1 MTTGLTVILTHEHA
15 DFDALAAMLATWK
28 LNPQAVPILPGQL
41 NRNVREFL
49 TLYRSALPFVAAA
62 DAPPRR
68 VVHALVV
75 DTQSFAPPRRMSAQ
89 TSVEIVDHHALQI
102 ILPPDWTHT
111 GDKVGATTTLL
122 VERLQNERIPL
133 TTIEATCLLLGI
145 YEDTGTLTY
154 SATTARDAACVAW
167 LLQPAQGANLEVV
180 NRFLH
185 HSLTAEQKGLLDQ
198 LIANSEPFEFGTQAV
213 IIASAS
219 LPTFNDEI
227 STLAHRVRDFYEPAA
242 VFLLVDLGDRIQVV
256 ARSSSDAVDVGVIAS
271 ALGGGGH
278 RRAAAALVRGRS
290 LREVRTT
297 LVDLL
302 QQHVRPSVTVS
313 EIMSRGLQTLSPD
326 MTIADAAARMQR
338 FGFEGFPV
346 ADLSQVVGMLT
357 RGQVD
362 RALRHGLAQAPVA
375 QVMSKGSISVAPED
389 GIEVLQRRMIES
401 GWGQVPV
408 VNRQTGA
415 LIGIVTRTDLIKL
428 WGTPLPTRPAAD
440 MNAKMETLLPAALIN
455 LVRRAGEAAADLNYP
470 MYAVGGFVRDLLL
483 NVPNFDIDLVVE
495 GDAIG
500 LARRLASLYGG
511 RVRSHKRF
519 GTAKWILSADGK
531 AEPADASEQSSEEE
545 DEEYRP
551 TQISGVDD
559 AAPPVPSLD
568 FVTARTEFYEHPTA
582 LPTVE
587 RSSIKLDLHRR
598 DFTINTLAI
607 HLDPQHWGE
616 LLDFYDGVGDLNNG
630 IIRVLHS
637 LSFIEDPTRIL
648 RAVRFEQ
655 RFHFQIE
662 ARTEQLI
669 ADALDLLPKVSPA
682 RVRRELELILEEA
695 EPELALARLQ
705 QMQVLAHLNA
715 HLVYD
720 RWLADRFVDLRHL
733 RMDRQLAGD
742 SQTVAGEELPRLY
755 LALMLFRQPAEADQ
769 QVHERLRLRHD
780 TMRLLS
786 DLRALQRHLADLG
799 RPLLRASQIDEILRP
814 ISAAARLVLRV
825 ASESWLVQQR
835 MDLYERNLKQVTVE
849 LDGHRLRKLGLPPGP
864 LYRQILQAVR
874 AARLDGEVHDLAE
887 EMALARRLAE
897 RGNAEAQSAE
907 YKVQS
912 AER

>member
-1 MTTGLTVILTHEHA
+1 VTNGLTVILTHEHA
-15 DFDALAAMLATWK
+15 DFDALAAMLAAWK
-28 LNPQAVPILPGQL
+28 LNPQALPILPRQL

-49 TLYRSALPFVAAA
+49 TLYRSALPFVAAS

-68 VVHALVV
+68 VTHALVV
-75 DTQSFAPPRRMSAQ
+75 DTQSYAPVRRMSAQ
-89 TSVEIVDHHALQI
+89 TTGEIIDHHELQTK
-102 ILPPDWTHT
+102 LQPGWNYT

-122 VERLQNERIPL
+122 VERLQNENLPL
-133 TTIEATCLLLGI
+133 TMIEATCLLLGI
-145 YEDTGTLTY
+145 YEDTGALTY

-167 LLQPAQGANLEVV
+167 LLQPPQAANLEVV

-185 HSLTAEQKGLLDQ
+185 HSLSPEQQDLLDQ
-198 LIANSEPFEFGTQAV
+198 LIANSEPFEFGSQPI
-213 IIASAS
+213 IIASAT
-219 LPTFNDEI
+219 LPSFNDEI

-242 VFLLVDLGDRIQVV
+242 VFLLVDLGDRIQIV

-271 ALGGGGH
+271 ELGGGGH
-278 RRAAAALVRGRS
+278 RRAAAALVRGRA
-290 LREVRTT
+290 LAEVRAA
-297 LVDLL
+297 LVNLL

-313 EIMSRGLQTLSPD
+313 EIMSRGLQTLTPD
-326 MTIADAAARMQR
+326 MTLAEAAARMQR

-346 ADLSQVVGMLT
+346 ADLSKVVGMLT

-375 QVMSKGSISVAPED
+375 QVMSKGSVSVAPED

-408 VNRQTGA
+408 VSRQTGA

-428 WGTPLPTRPAAD
+428 WGAPLPTRLAPD
-440 MNAKMETLLPAALIN
+440 MSTRMETLLPPALVN
-455 LVRRAGEAAADLNYP
+455 LLRRAGEVAADLNYP

-495 GDAIG
+495 GDAIS
-500 LARRLASLYGG
+500 LARRLAAMYGG
-511 RVRSHKRF
+511 RVRSHRRF
-519 GTAKWILSADGK
+519 GTAKWILSADSK
-531 AEPADASEQSSEEE
+531 PEPGDASEQGSE
-545 DEEYRP
+545 DEEEEFRP
-551 TQISGVDD
+551 VQISGVES
-559 AAPPVPSLD
+559 AAPPVTSLD
-568 FVTARTEFYEHPTA
+568 FVAARTEFYEHPTA

-607 HLDPQHWGE
+607 HLDPQRWGE
-616 LLDFYDGVGDLNNG
+616 LLDFYDGVDDLNNG

-655 RFHFQIE
+655 RFQFQIE

-682 RVRRELELILEEA
+682 RVRHELELILEEA

-705 QMQVLAHLNA
+705 QMQVLTRLDA

-720 RWLADRFVDLRHL
+720 RWLADRFVDLRHV
-733 RMDRQLAGD
+733 RMDRQLMGD
-742 SQTVAGEELPRLY
+742 AQAAPEQELPRLY
-755 LALMLFRQPAEADQ
+755 LALMLFRQPVEADQ
-769 QVHERLRLRHD
+769 HVHKRLRLRHD

-786 DLRALQRHLADLG
+786 DMRALQQRLPDLA
-799 RPLLRASQIDEILRP
+799 RPALRISQIDEILRP
-814 ISAAARLVLRV
+814 IDAASRLVVRV

-835 MDLYERNLKQVTVE
+835 MDLYERSLKHVTVE
-849 LDGHRLRKLGLPPGP
+849 LDGHRLRQLGLPPGP
-864 LYRQILQAVR
+864 IYRQILLAVR
-874 AARLDGEVHDLAE
+874 AARLDGEVHNLAE
-887 EMALARRLAE
+887 EMNLARRLAE
-897 RGNAEAQSAE
+897 RGNAES
-907 YKVQS
+907 
-912 AER
+912 

>member
-15 DFDALAAMLATWK
+15 DFDALASMLAAWR
-28 LNPQAVPILPGQL
+28 LNPQAVPVLPRQL

-49 TLYRSALPFVAAA
+49 TLYRSALPFVVAA
-62 DAPPRR
+62 DAPPQRII
-68 VVHALVV
+68 HALVV
-75 DTQSFAPPRRMSAQ
+75 DAQSYAPVRRMSSQ
-89 TSVEIVDHHALQI
+89 TTGEIIDHHEPQTTLQ
-102 ILPPDWTHT
+102 PGWTFS

-122 VERLQNERIPL
+122 VERLQAERIGL
-133 TTIEATCLLLGI
+133 TIIEATCLLLGI
-145 YEDTGTLTY
+145 YEDTGALTY

-185 HSLTAEQKGLLDQ
+185 HSLTTEQRDLLDQ
-198 LIANSEPFEFGTQAV
+198 LITHSEPFEFGGQPV
-213 IIASAS
+213 IIAWAS
-219 LPTFNDEI
+219 LPSFDDEI
-227 STLAHRVRDFYEPAA
+227 STLAHRVRDLYEPAA
-242 VFLLVDLGDRIQVV
+242 VFLLVELDDRIQIV

-278 RRAAAALVRGRS
+278 RRAAAALMRGRS
-290 LREVRTT
+290 LREARAT

-302 QQHVRPSVTVS
+302 QRHVRPSVTVG
-313 EIMSRGLQTLSPD
+313 EIMSRGLQTLAPD
-326 MTIADAAARMQR
+326 MTIADAATRMQR

-346 ADLSQVVGMLT
+346 ADLNQVVGMLT

-362 RALRHGLAQAPVA
+362 RALRHGLGQAPVA

-389 GIEVLQRRMIES
+389 SIEVVQRRMIES

-408 VNRQTGA
+408 VSRQTGE

-428 WGTPLPTRPAAD
+428 WGAPLPARPAPD
-440 MNAKMETLLPAALIN
+440 ISTRMETLLPPALVN
-455 LVRRAGEAAADLNYP
+455 LLHCAGEAAADLNYP
-470 MYAVGGFVRDLLL
+470 LYAVGGFVRDLLL

-495 GDAIG
+495 GDAIS
-500 LARRLASLYGG
+500 LARRLAALYGG

-519 GTAKWILSADGK
+519 GTAKWILSAESK
-531 AEPADASEQSSEEE
+531 AEAADESEPGSEEE
-545 DEEYRP
+545 EEGDRP
-551 TQISGVDD
+551 VHLSGVDS
-559 AAPPVPSLD
+559 AAPPVSSLD

-607 HLDPQHWGE
+607 RLDAEHWGQ

-630 IIRVLHS
+630 VICVLHS

-682 RVRRELELILEEA
+682 RVRHELELILEEA

-705 QMQVLAHLNA
+705 QLQVLGRLSAHLI
-715 HLVYD
+715 YD
-720 RWLADRFVDLRHL
+720 RWLADRFADLRHV

-742 SQTVAGEELPRLY
+742 SQTPPVQELPRLY
-755 LALMLFRQPAEADQ
+755 LALMLFRQPAEAAQ

-786 DLRALQRHLADLG
+786 DMRALRQRLPELAQ
-799 RPLLRASQIDEILRP
+799 PTLRLSQVDQALHP
-814 ISAAARLVLRV
+814 ICAAARLVARV
-825 ASESWLVQQR
+825 ASDSWLVQQR
-835 MDLYERNLKQVTVE
+835 MDLYERSLKHVQIE
-849 LDGHRLRKLGLPPGP
+849 LNGHRLRQLGLPPGP
-864 LYRQILQAVR
+864 LYRQILQTVR

-887 EMALARRLAE
+887 ETALAQRLA
-897 RGNAEAQSAE
+897 AE
-907 YKVQS
+907 
-912 AER
+912 

>member
-1 MTTGLTVILTHEHA
+1 VTTGLTVILTHEHA
-15 DFDALAAMLATWK
+15 DFDALASMLAAWK
-28 LNPQAVPILPGQL
+28 LNPQAIPILPRQL

-49 TLYRSALPFVAAA
+49 TLYRSALPFVAAS

-68 VVHALVV
+68 VTHALVV
-75 DTQSFAPPRRMSAQ
+75 DTQSYAPVRRMSAQ
-89 TSVEIVDHHALQI
+89 TTGEIIDHHELQTN
-102 ILPPDWTHT
+102 LQSGWSYT

-122 VERLQNERIPL
+122 VERLQSENLPL
-133 TTIEATCLLLGI
+133 TMIEATCLLLGI
-145 YEDTGTLTY
+145 YEDTGALTY

-167 LLQPAQGANLEVV
+167 LLQPAQAANLEVV

-185 HSLTAEQKGLLDQ
+185 HSLSPEQQDLLDQ
-198 LIANSEPFEFGTQAV
+198 LIANSEPFEFGSQPV
-213 IIASAS
+213 IIAWAT
-219 LPTFNDEI
+219 LPSFNDEI

-242 VFLLVDLGDRIQVV
+242 VFLLVDLGDRIQIV

-271 ALGGGGH
+271 ELGGGGH
-278 RRAAAALVRGRS
+278 RRAAAALVRSRN

-313 EIMSRGLQTLSPD
+313 EIMSRGLQTLTPD
-326 MTIADAAARMQR
+326 MTLAEAAARMQR

-346 ADLSQVVGMLT
+346 ADLSKVVGMLT

-408 VNRQTGA
+408 VSRQTGA

-428 WGTPLPTRPAAD
+428 WGAPLPTRLAPD
-440 MNAKMETLLPAALIN
+440 MSTRMESLLPPALVN
-455 LVRRAGEAAADLNYP
+455 LLRRAGEAAADLNYP

-495 GDAIG
+495 GDAIN
-500 LARRLASLYGG
+500 LARRLAALYGG

-519 GTAKWILSADGK
+519 GTAKWILSAESRP
-531 AEPADASEQSSEEE
+531 EPGDAHEQGSEEE
-545 DEEYRP
+545 EEEFRP
-551 TQISGVDD
+551 AQISGVES
-559 AAPPVPSLD
+559 AAPPVTSLD

-607 HLDPQHWGE
+607 HLDPQRWGE
-616 LLDFYDGVGDLNNG
+616 LLDFYDGVEDLNNG

-655 RFHFQIE
+655 RFQFQIE

-682 RVRRELELILEEA
+682 RVRHELELILEEA

-705 QMQVLAHLNA
+705 QMQVLTRLDA

-720 RWLADRFVDLRHL
+720 RWLADRFVDLRHV
-733 RMDRQLAGD
+733 RMDRQLMGD
-742 SQTVAGEELPRLY
+742 AQAAPEQQLPRLY
-755 LALMLFRQPAEADQ
+755 LALMLFRQPVEADQ
-769 QVHERLRLRHD
+769 HVHTRLRLRHD

-786 DLRALQRHLADLG
+786 DMRTLQQRLPDLARPTLRL
-799 RPLLRASQIDEILRP
+799 SQIDGILRP
-814 ISAAARLVLRV
+814 IDAAARLLVRV

-835 MDLYERNLKQVTVE
+835 MDLYERSLKQVTVE
-849 LDGHRLRKLGLPPGP
+849 LDGHRLRQLGLPPGP

-874 AARLDGEVHDLAE
+874 AARLDGEVHNLAE
-887 EMALARRLAE
+887 EMALAQRLAE

-907 YKVQS
+907 CSVQS
-912 AER
+912 VE

>member
-15 DFDALAAMLATWK
+15 DFDALAAMLAAWK
-28 LNPQAVPILPGQL
+28 LNPQAIPILPRQL

-49 TLYRSALPFVAAA
+49 TLYRSALPFVAAG
-62 DAPPRR
+62 DAPARR
-68 VVHALVV
+68 VVHALVM
-75 DTQSFAPPRRMSAQ
+75 DTQSYAPVRRMSAQ
-89 TSVEIVDHHALQI
+89 TSGEIIDHHELQTT
-102 ILPPDWTHT
+102 LPPGWTYT

-122 VERLQNERIPL
+122 VERLQSEAIAL
-133 TTIEATCLLLGI
+133 STIEATCLLLGI
-145 YEDTGTLTY
+145 YEDTGALTY

-167 LLQPAQGANLEVV
+167 LLQPAQGANLEIV

-185 HSLTAEQKGLLDQ
+185 HSLTAEQKDLLDQ
-198 LIANSEPFEFGTQAV
+198 LIANSEPFEFGSQPV
-213 IIASAS
+213 IIAWAT
-219 LPTFNDEI
+219 LPSFNDEI

-242 VFLLVDLGDRIQVV
+242 VFLLVDLGDRIQIV
-256 ARSSSDAVDVGVIAS
+256 ARSSSDAVDVGFIAS
-271 ALGGGGH
+271 KLGGGGH
-278 RRAAAALVRGRS
+278 RRAAAALTRGRT
-290 LREVRTT
+290 LREVRTD
-297 LVDLL
+297 LVELL
-302 QQHVRPSVTVS
+302 QQHVRPSVTVN
-313 EIMSRGLQTLSPD
+313 EIMSRGLQTLPPD

-428 WGTPLPTRPAAD
+428 WGAPLPTRAAAD
-440 MNAKMETLLPAALIN
+440 MGTRMETLLPPALVN
-455 LVRRAGEAAADLNYP
+455 LLHRAGEVAADLNYP
-470 MYAVGGFVRDLLL
+470 LYAVGGFVRDLLL

-500 LARRLASLYGG
+500 LARRLATLCGG

-519 GTAKWILSADGK
+519 GTAKWILSVDGK
-531 AEPADASEQSSEEE
+531 TGPGDGAAETGEQSGEEE
-545 DEEYRP
+545 EEEYRP
-551 TQISGVDD
+551 LQINGVESV
-559 AAPPVPSLD
+559 APPVTSLD

-616 LLDFYDGVGDLNNG
+616 LLDFYDGVADLNNG
-630 IIRVLHS
+630 VIRVLHS

-682 RVRRELELILEEA
+682 RVRHELELILEEA

-705 QMQVLAHLNA
+705 QMQVLTRLDGHL
-715 HLVYD
+715 LYD
-720 RWLADRFVDLRHL
+720 RWLADRFVDLRHM

-742 SQTVAGEELPRLY
+742 PQAVAEEELPRLY
-755 LALMLFRQPAEADQ
+755 LALMLFRQPPEADQ
-769 QVHERLRLRHD
+769 HVHERLRLRHD

-786 DLRALQRHLADLG
+786 DMRALQRRLPDLA
-799 RPLLRASQIDEILRP
+799 RPSVRASQIDEILRP
-814 ISAAARLVLRV
+814 ISPAARLVVRA

-835 MDLYERNLKQVTVE
+835 MDIYERSLKQVRVE
-849 LDGHRLRKLGLPPGP
+849 LNGHRLRALGLLPGP

-874 AARLDGEVHDLAE
+874 AARLDGDVHDLAGE
-887 EMALARRLAE
+887 VALARQMAE
-897 RGNAEAQSAE
+897 STHDSTASVL
-907 YKVQS
+907 K
-912 AER
+912 

>member
-1 MTTGLTVILTHEHA
+1 MTTGLTVIMTHEHA
-15 DFDALAAMLATWK
+15 DFDALASMLAAWK
-28 LNPQAVPILPGQL
+28 LNPQAVAILPRQL

-49 TLYRSALPFVAAA
+49 TLYRSALPFVNVA
-62 DAPPRR
+62 DMPPRR

-75 DTQSFAPPRRMSAQ
+75 DTQSYAPVRRMSAQ
-89 TSVEIVDHHALQI
+89 TSGEIIDHHALQTA
-102 ILPPDWTHT
+102 LQPGWTYT

-122 VERLQNERIPL
+122 AERLQSERITL
-133 TTIEATCLLLGI
+133 TSIEATCLLLGI
-145 YEDTGTLTY
+145 YEDTGALTY

-185 HSLTAEQKGLLDQ
+185 HALSREQQTLLDQ
-198 LIANSEPFEFGTQAV
+198 LITHSEPFEFGGQPV
-213 IIASAS
+213 IIASAT
-219 LPTFNDEI
+219 LPSFNDEI

-256 ARSSSDAVDVGVIAS
+256 ARSSSDAVDVGAIAA

-278 RRAAAALVRGRS
+278 RRAAAALVRERS
-290 LREVRTT
+290 LHAVKAQ
-297 LVDLL
+297 LVELL
-302 QQHVRPSVTVS
+302 QEGVRPSVTVS
-313 EIMSRGLQTLSPD
+313 EIMSRGLQTLTPD
-326 MTIADAAARMQR
+326 MTLAEAAARMQR

-375 QVMSKGSISVAPED
+375 QVMSKGSVTVAPED
-389 GIEVLQRRMIES
+389 SIEVLQRRMIES

-408 VNRQTGA
+408 VSRQDGA
-415 LIGIVTRTDLIKL
+415 LLGIVTRTDLIKL
-428 WGTPLPTRPAAD
+428 WGAPLPTRVAAD
-440 MNAKMETLLPAALIN
+440 MGTRMETLLPPALVN
-455 LVRRAGEAAADLNYP
+455 LLRRAGEVAADLNHP
-470 MYAVGGFVRDLLL
+470 LYAVGGFVRDLLL

-500 LARRLASLYGG
+500 LARRLATLCGG

-531 AEPADASEQSSEEE
+531 SGPGDAAAEAGEPSSEEE
-545 DEEYRP
+545 EEEYRP
-551 TQISGVDD
+551 LQINGLES
-559 AAPPVPSLD
+559 AAPPVTSLD

-616 LLDFYDGVGDLNNG
+616 LLDFYDGVADLNNSV
-630 IIRVLHS
+630 IRVLHS

-682 RVRRELELILEEA
+682 RVRHELELILEEA

-705 QMQVLAHLNA
+705 QMQVLTRLDGHL
-715 HLVYD
+715 LYD
-720 RWLADRFVDLRHL
+720 RWLADRFVDLRHI

-742 SQTVAGEELPRLY
+742 PQALAEAELPRLY
-755 LALMLFRQPAEADQ
+755 LALMLFRQPPEADQ
-769 QVHERLRLRHD
+769 HVHERLRLRHD

-786 DLRALQRHLADLG
+786 DMRALQRRLPDLA
-799 RPLLRASQIDEILRP
+799 RPSVRASRIDEILRP
-814 ISAAARLVLRV
+814 ISPAARLVVRV

-835 MDLYERNLKQVTVE
+835 MDIYERSLKQVTVE
-849 LDGHRLRKLGLPPGP
+849 LNGHRLRALGLSPGP

-874 AARLDGEVHDLAE
+874 AARLDGEVHDLAGE
-887 EMALARRLAE
+887 VALARQLAE
-897 RGNAEAQSAE
+897 HTHDKQQ
-907 YKVQS
+907 VP
-912 AER
+912 